1 MFSHTANRMLML
13 KNFGFVALAI
23 LCVGF
28 VGCSEDTAVSTQS
41 GSTTGQDTASPPKK
55 VAVQLNWYP
64 EAEHGG
70 VYQAKL
76 EGLYA
81 QVGMDI
87 EIRPGGRSTPVA
99 PELQLGR
106 VQFAFANADDVVI
119 YRRQGLDVVAVAAAM
134 QDSPRCILVQEAS
147 GVDSFGGLAG
157 MTLQRQAGRPF
168 LDFMRG
174 QGILDQVKE
183 VPYQGSVASL
193 VADKGI
199 AIQAYSFAEPLLAEQ
214 QGVAVRRLMLSD
226 LGWNPY
232 ASVIVTT
239 GKLIKEQPQLVRD
252 FVQAS
257 CAGWRSYLT
266 NPELGN
272 QAILE
277 ANEHGMTAE
286 ALEYG
291 VKELRP
297 LVTPEGVAIEQVG
310 KMTLERW
317 ENLIQQM
324 DAISPSDAGKVK
336 AEDCF
341 DSSFLPSADQL
352 DSEDDQQD

>member
-1 MFSHTANRMLML
+1 MLL
-13 KNFGFVALAI
+13 VKKLVFVSLSV
-23 LCVGF
+23 LCVSFSGCGDKASVSNQSESADGEIA
-28 VGCSEDTAVSTQS
+28 VGGAKQ
-41 GSTTGQDTASPPKK
+41 

-70 VYQAKL
+70 VYQAEA
-76 EGLYA
+76 EGLYT
-81 QVGMDI
+81 QLGMNV
-87 EIRPGGRSTPVA
+87 EIRPGGRATPVA

-147 GVDSFGGLAG
+147 GVESFDGLAG

-174 QGILDQVKE
+174 KGILDQVKE

-214 QGVAVRRLMLSD
+214 QGVAIRRLMVSD

-232 ASVIVTT
+232 ASVIITT

-257 CAGWRSYLT
+257 CAGWRSYLAD
-266 NPELGN
+266 PALGN

-277 ANEHGMTAE
+277 ANEHGMTSE

-297 LVTPEGVAIEQVG
+297 LVTPEGVAIEKIG
-310 KMTLERW
+310 MMSLERW
-317 ENLIQQM
+317 EGLVQQM
-324 DAISPSDAGKVK
+324 DAISPAEAGKVDAK
-336 AEDCF
+336 DCF
-341 DSSFLPSADQL
+341 NASFLVGFDR
-352 DSEDDQQD
+352 QD

>member
-1 MFSHTANRMLML
+1 MLLVKKLVFVSLSILSVSFSGCGDGTPVSNQSESADDSIAV
-13 KNFGFVALAI
+13 GVAK
-23 LCVGF
+23 
-28 VGCSEDTAVSTQS
+28 Q
-41 GSTTGQDTASPPKK
+41 

-70 VYQAKL
+70 VYQAEV
-76 EGLYA
+76 EGLYTR
-81 QVGMDI
+81 VGMNV
-87 EIRPGGRSTPVA
+87 EIRPGGRATPVA

-147 GVDSFGGLAG
+147 GVESFDGLAG

-174 QGILDQVKE
+174 KGILDQVKE

-214 QGVAVRRLMLSD
+214 QGVAVRRLMVSD

-232 ASVIVTT
+232 ASVIITT

-257 CAGWRSYLT
+257 CAGWRSYLAD
-266 NPELGN
+266 PSLGN

-277 ANEHGMTAE
+277 ANEHGMTSE

-297 LVTPEGVAIEQVG
+297 LVTPEGIALEQIG
-310 KMTLERW
+310 MMTLERW
-317 ENLIQQM
+317 EGLVQQM
-324 DAISPSDAGKVK
+324 DAISPAEAGKVDAK
-336 AEDCF
+336 DCF
-341 DSSFLPSADQL
+341 NASFLGDF
-352 DSEDDQQD
+352 E